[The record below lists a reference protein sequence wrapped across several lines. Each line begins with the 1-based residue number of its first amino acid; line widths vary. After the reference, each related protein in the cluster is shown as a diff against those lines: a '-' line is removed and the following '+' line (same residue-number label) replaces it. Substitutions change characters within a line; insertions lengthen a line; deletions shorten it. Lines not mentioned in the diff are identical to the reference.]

1 MAQVVPLIRAAAL
14 MPALRWLQ
22 ENGRSVGD
30 VLSEAGHGYLLSVE
44 PHTAVPLLAAVDVM
58 SVLERTEGPDIGL
71 RMVSE
76 ASLLELAV
84 VSRGVLGA
92 RTPREAF
99 TRVVMAMPHHCTHE
113 VLSVVSTEDGI
124 LVRESLSVPMARAT
138 RHVCDQYVLG
148 ILREVCAMTGAQ
160 GLFFSQIEMTPHP
173 DRGLEHLTPWFGDR
187 VGASR
192 GQTLSVRIASVVA
205 DRPFRKVARN
215 RFAAPSAVTGAALRG
230 DGSLAQSIRHL
241 LPLLLE
247 DGRPMLDRMVTLS
260 GMSRRTLQRR
270 LADEDTSFSDLFA
283 DMRQQEA
290 IRRLAV
296 GGSPIA
302 EVSRQL
308 GFSQQSALT
317 RAMRRWTGE
326 VPSRLRA
333 RPVR

>member
-14 MPALRWLQ
+14 MPALRWLR

-30 VLSEAGHGYLLSVE
+30 VLSQAGHSYLLSAG
-44 PHTAVPLLAAVDVM
+44 PFSPVPLLAAVDVM
-58 SVLERTEGPDIGL
+58 AVLERSEGPDIGL
-71 RMVSE
+71 RMVTE
-76 ASLLELAV
+76 ASVLELAV
-84 VSRGVLGA
+84 ISRGVLGA
-92 RTPREAF
+92 STPREAI

-113 VLSVVSTEDGI
+113 MLSIKGTEDGI
-124 LVRESLSVPMARAT
+124 IVRDSLAVPMAPAT
-138 RHVCDQYVLG
+138 RHVVDQY
-148 ILREVCAMTGAQ
+148 ILAIINEICAMTGAS
-160 GLFFSQIEMTPHP
+160 GPLFARVEMTPHP
-173 DRGLEHLTPWFGDR
+173 QQGFAHLAPWYGDR
-187 VGASR
+187 VGPSR
-192 GQTLSVRIASVVA
+192 GNMLSARIGSAVA

-215 RFAAPSAVTGAALRG
+215 RFSAPVMIAGASLRG

-247 DGRPMLDRMVTLS
+247 DGSPSLDRLVLLS

-270 LADEDTSFSDLFA
+270 LSVEGTSFSELFTE
-283 DMRQQEA
+283 MRQQEA
-290 IRRLAV
+290 LRRLS
-296 GGSPIA
+296 GGDSPIA

-333 RPVR
+333 RSGA